1 MASPGRPPLPTVASC
16 PDGVPIFGEDLPG
29 YDRNPERGSLRW
41 EGVSRHPTPTGA
53 ALRSVLVPGWGQ
65 MATDR
70 PVLGRVLVFTTGML
84 GITALTVFLFVEPV
98 EIAAW
103 LANPDV
109 LLGMVLLDLGL
120 AIVRI
125 FSTGLAWHAG
135 GGRGWLIIVA
145 LFLIVAMPH
154 AAIAWVGLETRG
166 SLVRVFVNN
175 PVTVAASS
183 TTTSSTTTTSTT
195 RPLELSP
202 IVTAPGQYEEDE
214 ITAEPTAPW
223 QPFGTDRLNI
233 LLLGG
238 DAGPDRSG
246 LRTDTMIVASI
257 DPITG
262 DAALVGLPRNYGSPA
277 LTDGTIVPVTQLG
290 HVYGWGR
297 RHPDLFPGVDPGAG
311 AVRDAV
317 QSLSGLEIDFFVLV
331 DLTGFAEVV
340 DAFGGV
346 DIEVAE
352 PVDGPLYDVV
362 TGGYEMVQIPT
373 GRQHLDGAHALAYSR
388 ARYGSSDYARM
399 GRQRCVLA
407 SLATQSDILTLF
419 ARMDAILEAVTANLA
434 TDLPVEMVPELIRLT
449 PRISATNIRL
459 IGFDATWGVGRTR
472 TGHVIPDVERIREA
486 VRIVIESPG
495 DSAALGAIT
504 ADGGC

>member
-1 MASPGRPPLPTVASC
+1 
-16 PDGVPIFGEDLPG
+16 
-29 YDRNPERGSLRW
+29 
-41 EGVSRHPTPTGA
+41 
-53 ALRSVLVPGWGQ
+53 
-65 MATDR
+65 
-70 PVLGRVLVFTTGML
+70 VFVTGML

-109 LLGMVLLDLGL
+109 LLALVLVNLGL

-125 FSTGLAWHAG
+125 FSTGLAWMAG
-135 GGRGWLIIVA
+135 GGRGWLVIAVLLVVVA
-145 LFLIVAMPH
+145 IPH
-154 AAIAWVGLETRG
+154 AAVAWVGLETRG
-166 SLVRVFVNN
+166 SLVEVFGGDDVS
-175 PVTVAASS
+175 AAPA
-183 TTTSSTTTTSTT
+183 TTTTSSSTTTTTV
-195 RPLELSP
+195 PVELGP
-202 IVTAPGQYEEDE
+202 IVTAPGQYDEDV
-214 ITAEPTAPW
+214 ITAEPTRPW

-238 DAGPDRSG
+238 DAGPGRSG

-262 DAALVGLPRNYGSPA
+262 DAALVGLPRNFGSPT
-277 LTDGTIVPVTQLG
+277 LTDGTVVPVTQLG
-290 HVYGWGR
+290 HVYGWGLR
-297 RHPDLFPGVDPGAG
+297 NPDRFPGPDAGAA
-311 AVRDAV
+311 AVRDV
-317 QSLSGLEIDFFVLV
+317 IQSLSGLEIDYYVLV

-346 DIEVAE
+346 DVDVAE

-362 TGGYEMVQIPT
+362 TGGYQMVQIPP

-388 ARYGSSDYARM
+388 ARYGASDYARM

-407 SLATQSDILTLF
+407 AMATQSDILTLF
-419 ARMDAILEAVTANLA
+419 ARLDGILEAVTSNLT

-449 PRISATNIRL
+449 PRVSAATIRL

-486 VRIVIESPG
+486 VLLTIESPG
-495 DSAALGAIT
+495 EAATLGVTT
-504 ADGGC
+504 AEGGC